1 MRPTLINLLL
11 CVAATCAA
19 DDIVPPELSPSSYR
33 PHDVIY
39 RDVAIIGGGSAG
51 SYSAVRLVDHNISVA
66 VIEPKGQLGGH
77 AETYVDP
84 SGVTV
89 DIGVVVFEPFQ
100 LTTDYFA
107 RFNVPLVPFSGF
119 SSGTSQYV
127 NFETGQTVNWEPPSE
142 EEVKIG
148 FAAYGEQL
156 DKHSDIAEGYD
167 LDYPVDKDLLLP
179 FKEFV
184 AKYKV
189 NGAAR
194 SIFNFEQGYSP
205 FLDLPT
211 IYVLK
216 QFGKGL
222 LDAVTTNSLLITE
235 HRNTHEL
242 YQRVAEFLGD
252 RVFLNTSVVSMSR
265 KSSGQSS
272 ILIDSPEGRKL
283 IIARKVLITA
293 PLLNVYKAR
302 DRFDVNVEEGAL
314 FKQFFGNGY
323 YTGIIKNTGLPSN
336 FTATGADPSQP
347 YGIPKLPG
355 LYALS
360 AIPDLPG
367 SFQVYYGIPQPK
379 PGDAVQRDI
388 EAIVGKIQK
397 AQGLPATTPQWVI
410 FSDHSPYNTMVK
422 PEAIRNGFYK
432 TLLGLQGKRNTFYTG
447 ATWETQ
453 DSGMIWRYTE
463 DHVLPQLLESL

>member
-1 MRPTLINLLL
+1 MRATLSNLLL
-11 CVAATCAA
+11 CVAATRAA
-19 DDIVPPELSPSSYR
+19 DDVIPPELSPSSYR
-33 PHDVIY
+33 PQNVIY

-77 AETYVDP
+77 AETYFDP

-89 DIGVVVFEPFQ
+89 DIGVVVFEPFK

-127 NFETGQTVNWEPPSE
+127 NFETGKTLNWNPPSQA
-142 EEVKIG
+142 EVQAG
-148 FAAYGEQL
+148 FEAYGAQL
-156 DKHSDIAEGYD
+156 DRHPDIAEGYN
-167 LDYPVDKDLLLP
+167 LNYPVDEDLLLP

-184 AKYKV
+184 AKYHI

-205 FLDLPT
+205 FLELPT

-222 LDAVTTNSLLITE
+222 FDAVTTNLLLITE

-252 RVFLNTSVVSMSR
+252 RLFLNTSVVSMSR
-265 KSSGQSS
+265 KSSGQSC
-272 ILIDSPEGRKL
+272 ILVDSPKGRKL
-283 IIARKVLITA
+283 IVARKVLITA
-293 PLLNVYKAR
+293 PLINVYQAR
-302 DRFDVNVEEGAL
+302 DRFDVNGEEGAL
-314 FKQFFGNGY
+314 FKQLFGNGY
-323 YTGIIKNTGLPSN
+323 YTGIIKNTGLPPN
-336 FTATGADPSQP
+336 FTAIGADPSQP

-355 LYALS
+355 PYAIS
-360 AIPDLPG
+360 SIPDLPG
-367 SFQVYYGIPQPK
+367 LFQVYYGITQPK

-397 AQGLPATTPQWVI
+397 AQGLPATTPEWVI

-432 TLLGLQGKRNTFYTG
+432 KLLGLQGKRNTFYTG

-463 DHVLPQLLESL
+463 DHVLTQLLESL